1 MCWLFM
7 FLILCLLCTSVSC
20 NSIKIKYLP
29 YENNIE
35 RINKMDFCTQSNV
48 LLFSLLSA
56 QFSKQSHHRSHP
68 KLPPTHHSIHKISW
82 NQTKPTKI
90 FTKIPNHPN
99 FNPLPIQNIH
109 DRELKNA
116 EWGSIVFVSVLILHY
131 GIVFIFIQSSWIT
144 ISTNPLHPLKL

>member
-1 MCWLFM
+1 M

-35 RINKMDFCTQSNV
+35 RRNKMDFCTQSNV

-68 KLPPTHHSIHKISW
+68 KLPTTHHSIHKISSIKPDPPRFSPKS
-82 NQTKPTKI
+82 QTTQTSIRYRSKTSMTKSSRMQSVAPSFSSSS
-90 FTKIPNHPN
+90 FTTTSSSSS
-99 FNPLPIQNIH
+99 FNKQAGL
-109 DRELKNA
+109 
-116 EWGSIVFVSVLILHY
+116 S
-131 GIVFIFIQSSWIT
+131 
-144 ISTNPLHPLKL
+144 